1 MSYDSASSSLGLFD
15 QVVAA
20 VDQGLPVRGVER
32 SMDKALSKSAVSRMW
47 AEKSRE
53 QLDLLR
59 NRSLDDTD

>member
-1 MSYDSASSSLGLFD
+1 LFD